1 MSFEK
6 LNSWAKVNLSLNV
19 IKRLS
24 NKYHNIE
31 SLITFIKIYDEIK
44 IKILNEGEH
53 KIYFTGK
60 FSKGISKNNTI
71 LKLLNLLEKKLMAKA
86 DNNQYLKK
94 IVKISQLKKI
104 IRDPPRKKKVILC
117 QSEVVGCDFR

>member
-1 MSFEK
+1 MNFEK
-6 LNSWAKVNLSLNV
+6 VNSWAKVNLSLNV

-44 IKILNEGEH
+44 IKISNEREH

-60 FSKGISKNNTI
+60 FSKGIPKNNTI
-71 LKLLNLLEKKLMAKA
+71 LKLLNLLEKKK
-86 DNNQYLKK
+86 NN
-94 IVKISQLKKI
+94 
-104 IRDPPRKKKVILC
+104 
-117 QSEVVGCDFR
+117 

>member
-6 LNSWAKVNLSLNV
+6 VKSWAKVNLSLNV

-44 IKILNEGEH
+44 IKISNERASEAH
-53 KIYFTGK
+53 HDEQEIIS
-60 FSKGISKNNTI
+60 FS
-71 LKLLNLLEKKLMAKA
+71 
-86 DNNQYLKK
+86 
-94 IVKISQLKKI
+94 
-104 IRDPPRKKKVILC
+104 R
-117 QSEVVGCDFR
+117 

>member
-6 LNSWAKVNLSLNV
+6 VNSWAKVNLSLNV

-44 IKILNEGEH
+44 IKISNEREH

-60 FSKGISKNNTI
+60 FSKGIPKNNTI
-71 LKLLNLLEKKLMAKA
+71 LKLLNLLENRQSKWFLLPKFFISCSKKSFFFFEI
-86 DNNQYLKK
+86 Q
-94 IVKISQLKKI
+94 
-104 IRDPPRKKKVILC
+104 P
-117 QSEVVGCDFR
+117 